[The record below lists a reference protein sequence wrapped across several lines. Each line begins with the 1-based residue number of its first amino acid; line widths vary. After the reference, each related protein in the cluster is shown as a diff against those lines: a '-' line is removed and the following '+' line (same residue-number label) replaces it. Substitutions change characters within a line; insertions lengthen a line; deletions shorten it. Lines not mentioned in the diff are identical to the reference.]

1 MILSVRSKRFKKGA
15 DNMKNYYVVVKYPTH
30 VDLLTLI
37 NGKKQAL
44 IFDSTATEKIAL
56 KAIKRHF
63 TKIGNPIFYKYDLD
77 EQF

>member
-1 MILSVRSKRFKKGA
+1 
-15 DNMKNYYVVVKYPTH
+15 MKNYYVVVKYPTH

-37 NGKKQAL
+37 NGNKQAL
-44 IFDSTATEKIAL
+44 IFDSTAAEKIAL

-63 TKIGNPIFYKYDLD
+63 AKIGNPIFYKYDLD